1 MRRQNTGNIRK
12 WSGFGLVCEGTVSA
26 NDAKCAWQVVRGSGC
41 VAEMLDDSTW
51 SRFLDYP
58 EHLKTW
64 QYGMSERVLSKYES
78 NLTTIEKQ
86 LGICWSGGE
95 DGFHVHIEVHEETA
109 SERCKFGREKEEL
122 HDL

>member
-12 WSGFGLVCEGTVSA
+12 WSGFGLVCEGTVGA

-78 NLTTIEKQ
+78 QSHNNR
-86 LGICWSGGE
+86 
-95 DGFHVHIEVHEETA
+95 ETA
-109 SERCKFGREKEEL
+109 WHLFVGWRRWFSRPNRGA
-122 HDL
+122 